1 MKGGGVTK
9 QPQKGDVVARRAYAK
24 RYAQAVFQIAVERA
38 ELDRWQ
44 SDLRKI
50 ASLGEDAAFTMLLE
64 SPKLHF
70 DDKARLLSEQL
81 GDINPLALNL
91 VYLLVAKGGLNIAGK
106 IADEYQLLLDN
117 YHGIEQAEVIT
128 AIPLDDE
135 ERLKLEERLGAVV
148 GKKVVIKPEVDSSLI
163 GGIVARIGGK
173 LLDGSTRSRLEA
185 LKRELSGVTR

>member
-1 MKGGGVTK
+1 M
-9 QPQKGDVVARRAYAK
+9 ARRANAR
-24 RYAQAVFQIAVERA
+24 RYAQAVFQIALERA

-64 SPKLHF
+64 SPRLHF
-70 DDKARLLSEQL
+70 DDKTRLLSEQL
-81 GDINPLALNL
+81 GDVNPLALNL
-91 VYLLVAKGGLNIAGK
+91 VYLLVTKGGLSIVGE
-106 IADEYQLLLDN
+106 ITEEYQRLLDS

-135 ERLKLEERLGAVV
+135 ERLKIEERLGAVV

-173 LLDGSTRSRLEA
+173 LMDGSTRSRLEA
-185 LKRELSGVTR
+185 LKKEMSGLAR

>member
-1 MKGGGVTK
+1 MAKK
-9 QPQKGDVVARRAYAK
+9 AYAK
-24 RYAQAVFQIAVERA
+24 RYAQAVFEIAVETG

-50 ASLGEDAAFTMLLE
+50 ASIGEDVAFTMLLE
-64 SPKLHF
+64 SPQFPFDAKAKLLAERF
-70 DDKARLLSEQL
+70 

-91 VYLLVAKGGLNIAGK
+91 VYLLLVRGRSSMLGD
-106 IADEYQLLLDN
+106 IADEYQRLLDG
-117 YHGIEQAEVIT
+117 YRGIEQAEVVT

-135 ERLKLEERLGAVV
+135 DKLRLAERLGAVV
-148 GKKVVIKPEVDSSLI
+148 GKKVVIKPEIDSSLI

-185 LKRELSGVTR
+185 LKRELSGVGR

>member
-1 MKGGGVTK
+1 
-9 QPQKGDVVARRAYAK
+9 VARRANAR

-38 ELDRWQ
+38 EPDRWQ

-64 SPKLHF
+64 SPRLHF
-70 DDKARLLSEQL
+70 DDKARLLAEQL
-81 GDINPLALNL
+81 DDVNPLALNL
-91 VYLLVAKGGLNIAGK
+91 VYLLVTRGRLSIAGE
-106 IADEYQLLLDN
+106 IADEYQRLLDS

-128 AIPLDDE
+128 ATPLDDE
-135 ERLKLEERLGAVV
+135 ERLKLEERLGDVV

-173 LLDGSTRSRLEA
+173 LLDGSTRNRLEA
-185 LKRELSGVTR
+185 LKRELSGVAR